1 MHKRLLPGFPV
12 IASTSGLIRMTV
24 KISVFIVSL
33 CGFLYQT
40 SEFLELYRAYPT
52 MVDIKV
58 ENPDVVPL
66 PAITIELSENFVL
79 EEKFFYHLS
88 GITAEHSTVNRAN
101 PGHCRWFGNR
111 TQFCWLN
118 PKYCSPEI
126 SDEEMV
132 LAMPKPKWYNA
143 SRNTEDLEIYGM
155 RRSDLLGECRVQTQ
169 KGEFPC
175 KNFKSIVAPDE
186 NGFPNLC
193 VAIESLWGQP
203 DTKEEQIPVTTEISM
218 TLKMKPEENIIYFD
232 LVMGHILL
240 HDAHSLG
247 NPMNEGIALEAGN
260 TYDLFVN
267 KPFFALAMIC
277 NLRNNKIALGVAL
290 TVHDWEDAAV
300 LCEFSFVP
308 MNSSR
313 VTTRLPS
320 PYNTNCTDYLR
331 LWRQNGG
338 QGPLTERSSNVISLQ
353 ACADK
358 CKMDMMI
365 EIYGCVGQSIPYP
378 NNNSVCEDSSLYP
391 SLEILKKCSKQCS
404 EACEEVSYSLRTE
417 VLFDHH
423 EKSVSMFSYIGGYM
437 GMWLG
442 ISLISLF
449 DFLETLVSLC
459 IYPLRNSKKFK
470 KKSIQKSFD
479 I

>member
-1 MHKRLLPGFPV
+1 
-12 IASTSGLIRMTV
+12 
-24 KISVFIVSL
+24 
-33 CGFLYQT
+33 
-40 SEFLELYRAYPT
+40 
-52 MVDIKV
+52 
-58 ENPDVVPL
+58 
-66 PAITIELSENFVL
+66 
-79 EEKFFYHLS
+79 
-88 GITAEHSTVNRAN
+88 
-101 PGHCRWFGNR
+101 
-111 TQFCWLN
+111 
-118 PKYCSPEI
+118 
-126 SDEEMV
+126 
-132 LAMPKPKWYNA
+132 
-143 SRNTEDLEIYGM
+143 
-155 RRSDLLGECRVQTQ
+155 
-169 KGEFPC
+169 
-175 KNFKSIVAPDE
+175 NFKSIVAPDE

-203 DTKEEQIPVTTEISM
+203 DTKEEQIPVTTETGSC
-218 TLKMKPEENIIYFD
+218 
-232 LVMGHILL
+232 
-240 HDAHSLG
+240 
-247 NPMNEGIALEAGN
+247 
-260 TYDLFVN
+260 
-267 KPFFALAMIC
+267 C
-277 NLRNNKIALGVAL
+277 NQ
-290 TVHDWEDAAV
+290 
-300 LCEFSFVP
+300 
-308 MNSSR
+308 R

-404 EACEEVSYSLRTE
+404 EACEKRYLNLNFIFNRLEIEKFAHEAKYESVSMFSYIGGLHGHVVRDISDISLRFLETLRVTTRLPSPYNTNCTDYLRLQGQNGGKGPLTE
-417 VLFDHH
+417 R
-423 EKSVSMFSYIGGYM
+423 SVSMFSYIGGYM

-459 IYPLRNSKKFK
+459 IYTLRNSKKFK
-470 KKSIQKSFD
+470 KKSIQRSFD